1 MKKSIIFKSTLLL
14 MLFAGTIFILNSCIK
29 GKGGIVEQQI
39 TVTDDFTGVKAMSE
53 FNVVVVLGSAKTV
66 IAKGNQNIIDRLITN
81 VNNDGILELELEPG
95 NYREFELTVY
105 ISIPFATYLGTS
117 SEGDLTVVQSEG
129 LQLDSLNIVMSG
141 NGNIKGLGD
150 FLINGLTKIKNTGSG
165 DLTMNFT
172 CGQLSAEHSGEGDLN
187 LDYEAGES
195 TMKLSGAGNFNLT
208 GFSPTQHITH
218 SGTGDYRA
226 FYVYSSLTD
235 ANLSNSGNIEC
246 RVSSQL
252 NATLSGSGDI
262 LYKGSPAI
270 TSNVTGSGSIRN
282 AN

>member
-1 MKKSIIFKSTLLL
+1 MHHLTKFKTAFLLV
-14 MLFAGTIFILNSCIK
+14 FAAVILLLNSCIK
-29 GKGGIVEQQI
+29 GKGDIVEQLL
-39 TVTDDFTGVKAMSE
+39 TVSENFTGVKAMGK
-53 FNVVVVLGSAKTV
+53 FNVVVFLGQSKTV
-66 IAKGNQNIIDRLITN
+66 IAKGNQNIINRLKTN

-95 NYREFELTVY
+95 NYLDFDLTVY
-105 ISIPFATYLGTS
+105 ISIPTATYFGTT
-117 SEGDLTVVQSEG
+117 SEGDLTLVQSEG

-150 FLINGLTKIKNTGSG
+150 FLINGLTRIKNTGAG

-172 CGQLSAEHSGEGDLN
+172 CGQLNAEHSGEGDLN
-187 LDYEAGES
+187 LDYESGES
-195 TMKLSGAGNFNLT
+195 TMKLSGSGNYNLT
-208 GFSPTQHITH
+208 GFSPTQYITH

-226 FYVYSSLTD
+226 FYVYSSITN
-235 ANLSNSGNIEC
+235 ATLSNSGNIEC

-262 LYKGSPAI
+262 LYKGSPVV
-270 TSNVTGSGSIRN
+270 TSNITGTGSVRD

>member
-1 MKKSIIFKSTLLL
+1 MKNPLIFKSVLFL
-14 MLFAGTIFILNSCIK
+14 MLFASTILLLNSCIK
-29 GKGGIVEQQI
+29 GKGDIVEQLL
-39 TVTDDFTGVKAMSE
+39 TVSENFTGVKAMGK
-53 FNVVVVLGSAKTV
+53 FNVVVFLGQSKTV
-66 IAKGNQNIIDRLITN
+66 IAKGNQNIINRLKTN

-95 NYREFELTVY
+95 NYLDFDLTVY
-105 ISIPFATYLGTS
+105 ISIPTATYFGTT
-117 SEGDLTVVQSEG
+117 SEGDLTLVQSEG

-150 FLINGLTKIKNTGSG
+150 FLINGLYRIKNTGAG

-172 CGQLSAEHSGEGDLN
+172 SGQLNAEHSGEGDLN
-187 LDYEAGES
+187 LDYESGES
-195 TMKLSGAGNFNLT
+195 TMKLSGSGNYNLT
-208 GFSPTQHITH
+208 GFSPTQYITH

-226 FYVYSSLTD
+226 FYVYSSITN
-235 ANLSNSGNIEC
+235 ATLSNSGNIEC

-262 LYKGSPAI
+262 LYKGSPVV
-270 TSNVTGSGSIRN
+270 TSNITGTGSVRD

>member
-1 MKKSIIFKSTLLL
+1 LK
-14 MLFAGTIFILNSCIK
+14 
-29 GKGGIVEQQI
+29 
-39 TVTDDFTGVKAMSE
+39 
-53 FNVVVVLGSAKTV
+53 
-66 IAKGNQNIIDRLITN
+66 TN

-95 NYREFELTVY
+95 NYLDFDLTVY
-105 ISIPFATYLGTS
+105 ISIPTATYFGTT
-117 SEGDLTVVQSEG
+117 SEGDLTLVQSEG

-150 FLINGLTKIKNTGSG
+150 FLINGLYRIKNTGAG

-172 CGQLSAEHSGEGDLN
+172 SGQLNAEHSGEGDLN
-187 LDYEAGES
+187 LDYESGES
-195 TMKLSGAGNFNLT
+195 TMKLSGSGNYNLT
-208 GFSPTQHITH
+208 GFSPTQYITH

-226 FYVYSSLTD
+226 FYVYSSITN
-235 ANLSNSGNIEC
+235 ATLSNSGNIEC

-262 LYKGSPAI
+262 LYKGSPVV
-270 TSNVTGSGSIRN
+270 TSNITGTGSVRD

>member
-1 MKKSIIFKSTLLL
+1 MKNPLIFKSVLFL
-14 MLFAGTIFILNSCIK
+14 MLFASTILLLNSCIK
-29 GKGGIVEQQI
+29 GKGGIIEQQI
-39 TVTDDFTGVKAMSE
+39 IVADDFTGVKAMGE
-53 FNVVVVLGSAKTV
+53 FNVVVFLGQSKTV
-66 IAKGNQNIIDRLITN
+66 IAKGNQNIINRLKTN

-95 NYREFELTVY
+95 NYLDFDLTVY
-105 ISIPFATYLGTS
+105 ISIPTATYFGTT
-117 SEGDLTVVQSEG
+117 SEGDLTLVQSEG

-150 FLINGLTKIKNTGSG
+150 FLINGLTRIKNAGAG

-172 CGQLSAEHSGEGDLN
+172 CGQLNAEHSGDGDLN

-195 TMKLSGAGNFNLT
+195 TMKLSGAGNYNLT
-208 GFSPTQHITH
+208 GFSPTQYITH

-226 FYVYSSLTD
+226 FYVYSSITN
-235 ANLSNSGNIEC
+235 ATLSNSGNIEC

-262 LYKGSPAI
+262 LYKGSPVV
-270 TSNVTGSGSIRN
+270 TSNITGTGSVRD

>member
-1 MKKSIIFKSTLLL
+1 MKNPLIFKSVLFL
-14 MLFAGTIFILNSCIK
+14 MLFASTILLLNSCIK
-29 GKGGIVEQQI
+29 GKGGIIEQQI
-39 TVTDDFTGVKAMSE
+39 IVADDFTGVKAMGE
-53 FNVVVVLGSAKTV
+53 FNVVVFLGQSKTV
-66 IAKGNQNIIDRLITN
+66 IAKGNQNIINRLKTN

-95 NYREFELTVY
+95 NYLDFDLTVY
-105 ISIPFATYLGTS
+105 ISIPIATYFGTT
-117 SEGDLTVVQSEG
+117 SEGDLTLVQSEG

-150 FLINGLTKIKNTGSG
+150 FLINGLTRIKNTGAG

-172 CGQLSAEHSGEGDLN
+172 SGQLNAEHSGEGDLN
-187 LDYEAGES
+187 LDYESGES
-195 TMKLSGAGNFNLT
+195 TMKLSGSGNYNLT
-208 GFSPTQHITH
+208 GFSPTQYITH

-226 FYVYSSLTD
+226 FYVYSSITN
-235 ANLSNSGNIEC
+235 ATLSNSGNIEC

-262 LYKGSPAI
+262 LYKGSPVV
-270 TSNVTGSGSIRN
+270 TSNITGTGSVRD

>member
-1 MKKSIIFKSTLLL
+1 MKNLIIFKPALYL

-39 TVTDDFTGVKAMSE
+39 TVDDDFTGVKAMSE

-66 IAKGNQNIIDRLITN
+66 IAKGNQNIIDRLLTN

-95 NYREFELTVY
+95 NYREFDLTVY
-105 ISIPFATYLGTS
+105 ISIPFATYFGTS
-117 SEGDLTVVQSEG
+117 SDGDLTVVQSEG

-141 NGNIKGLGD
+141 SGNIKGLGD

-172 CGQLSAEHSGEGDLN
+172 CGQLNSEHSGDGDLN

-195 TMKLSGAGNFNLT
+195 TMKLSGAGNYNLT
-208 GFSPTQHITH
+208 GFSPTQNITH

-262 LYKGSPAI
+262 LYKGSPI
-270 TSNVTGSGSIRN
+270 VSSNITGSGSVRD

>member
-1 MKKSIIFKSTLLL
+1 MKILSFIKPALFLFLFSGIILL
-14 MLFAGTIFILNSCIK
+14 LNSCIK

-39 TVTDDFTGVKAMSE
+39 TISDDFTGVKAMGE

-81 VNNDGILELELEPG
+81 VNNDGVLELELEPG
-95 NYREFELTVY
+95 NYREFDLTVY
-105 ISIPFATYLGTS
+105 ISIPSATYFGTS
-117 SEGDLTVVQSEG
+117 AEGDLTVVQSEG

-141 NGNIKGLGD
+141 SGNIKGLGD

-165 DLTMNFT
+165 DLTMHFT
-172 CGQLSAEHSGEGDLN
+172 TGQVNSDHSGDGDLN
-187 LDYEAGES
+187 LDYEASES
-195 TMKLSGAGNFNLT
+195 TMKLGGSGNYNLT
-208 GFSPTQHITH
+208 GFSPTQTITH
-218 SGTGDYRA
+218 SGSGDYRA
-226 FYVYSSLTD
+226 FYVYSSLTN
-235 ANLSNSGNIEC
+235 ANLSGSGNIEC

-262 LYKGSPAI
+262 LYKGSPVI
-270 TSNVTGSGSIRN
+270 TSNITGSGSLRD

>member
-1 MKKSIIFKSTLLL
+1 MKNPLIFKSVLFL
-14 MLFAGTIFILNSCIK
+14 MLFASTILLLNSCIK
-29 GKGGIVEQQI
+29 GKGGIIEQQI
-39 TVTDDFTGVKAMSE
+39 IVADDFTGVKAMGE
-53 FNVVVVLGSAKTV
+53 FNVVVFLGQSKTV
-66 IAKGNQNIIDRLITN
+66 IAKGNQNIINRLKTN

-95 NYREFELTVY
+95 NYLDFDLTVY
-105 ISIPFATYLGTS
+105 ISIPTATYFGTT
-117 SEGDLTVVQSEG
+117 SEGDLTLVQSEG

-150 FLINGLTKIKNTGSG
+150 FLINGLTRIKNTGAG

-172 CGQLSAEHSGEGDLN
+172 SGQLNAEHSGEGDLN
-187 LDYEAGES
+187 LDYESGES
-195 TMKLSGAGNFNLT
+195 TMKLSGSGNYNLT
-208 GFSPTQHITH
+208 GFSPTQYITH

-226 FYVYSSLTD
+226 FYVYSSITN
-235 ANLSNSGNIEC
+235 ATLSNSGNIEC

-262 LYKGSPAI
+262 LYKGSPVV
-270 TSNVTGSGSIRN
+270 TSNITGTGSVRD

>member
-1 MKKSIIFKSTLLL
+1 MKNPLIFKSVLFL
-14 MLFAGTIFILNSCIK
+14 MLFASTILLLNSCIK

-39 TVTDDFTGVKAMSE
+39 TVADDFTGVKAMGE
-53 FNVVVVLGSAKTV
+53 FDVVVVLGSAKTV
-66 IAKGNQNIIDRLITN
+66 IAKGNQNIIDRLITY
-81 VNNDGILELELEPG
+81 VNNDGILELELEAG
-95 NYREFELTVY
+95 NYRKYELTVY
-105 ISIPFATYLGTS
+105 ISIPFANYFGTS
-117 SEGDLTVVQSEG
+117 SDGDLTVVQSEG

-150 FLINGLTKIKNTGSG
+150 FLINGLTKIKNTGAG

-172 CGQLSAEHSGEGDLN
+172 CGQLNAEHSGEGDLN
-187 LDYEAGES
+187 LDYESGES
-195 TMKLSGAGNFNLT
+195 TMKLSGSGNYNLT
-208 GFSPTQHITH
+208 GFSPTQYITH

-226 FYVYSSLTD
+226 FYVYSSITN
-235 ANLSNSGNIEC
+235 ATLSNSGNIEC

-262 LYKGSPAI
+262 LYKGSPVV
-270 TSNVTGSGSIRN
+270 TSNITGTGSVRD

>member
-1 MKKSIIFKSTLLL
+1 MKNPLIFKSVLFL
-14 MLFAGTIFILNSCIK
+14 MLFASTILLLNSCIK

-39 TVTDDFTGVKAMSE
+39 IVADDFTGVKAMGE
-53 FNVVVVLGSAKTV
+53 FNVVVFLGQSKTV
-66 IAKGNQNIIDRLITN
+66 IAKGNQNIINRLKTN

-95 NYREFELTVY
+95 NYLDFDLTVY
-105 ISIPFATYLGTS
+105 ISIPTATYFGTT
-117 SEGDLTVVQSEG
+117 SEGDLTLVQSEG

-150 FLINGLTKIKNTGSG
+150 FLINGLTRIKNTGAG

-172 CGQLSAEHSGEGDLN
+172 SGQLNAEHSGEGDLN
-187 LDYEAGES
+187 LDYESGES
-195 TMKLSGAGNFNLT
+195 TMKLSGSGNYNLT
-208 GFSPTQHITH
+208 GFSPTQYITH

-226 FYVYSSLTD
+226 FYVYSSITN
-235 ANLSNSGNIEC
+235 ATLSNSGNIEC

-262 LYKGSPAI
+262 LYKGSPVV
-270 TSNVTGSGSIRN
+270 TSNITGTGSVRD

>member
-1 MKKSIIFKSTLLL
+1 
-14 MLFAGTIFILNSCIK
+14 MLFASTILLLNSCIK

-39 TVTDDFTGVKAMSE
+39 IVADDFTGVKAMGK
-53 FNVVVVLGSAKTV
+53 FNVVVFLGQSKTV
-66 IAKGNQNIIDRLITN
+66 IAKGNQNIINRLKTN

-95 NYREFELTVY
+95 NYLDFDLTVY
-105 ISIPFATYLGTS
+105 ISIPIATYFGTT
-117 SEGDLTVVQSEG
+117 SEGDLTLVQSEG

-150 FLINGLTKIKNTGSG
+150 FLINGLTRIKNAGAG

-172 CGQLSAEHSGEGDLN
+172 CGQLNAEHSGEGDLN
-187 LDYEAGES
+187 LDYESGES
-195 TMKLSGAGNFNLT
+195 TMKLSGSGNYNLT
-208 GFSPTQHITH
+208 GFSPTQYITH

-226 FYVYSSLTD
+226 FYVYSSITN
-235 ANLSNSGNIEC
+235 ATLSNSGNIEC

-262 LYKGSPAI
+262 LYKGSPVV
-270 TSNVTGSGSIRN
+270 TSNITGTGSVRD

>member
-1 MKKSIIFKSTLLL
+1 MKNPLIFKSVLFL
-14 MLFAGTIFILNSCIK
+14 MLFASTILLLNSCIK

-39 TVTDDFTGVKAMSE
+39 TVADDFTGVKAMGE
-53 FNVVVVLGSAKTV
+53 FDVVVVLGSAKTV

-81 VNNDGILELELEPG
+81 VNNDGILELELEAG
-95 NYREFELTVY
+95 NYRKYELTVY
-105 ISIPFATYLGTS
+105 ISIPFASYFGTS
-117 SEGDLTVVQSEG
+117 SDGDLTVVQSEG

-150 FLINGLTKIKNTGSG
+150 FLINGLTKIKNTGAG

-172 CGQLSAEHSGEGDLN
+172 CGQLNAEHSGDGDLN
-187 LDYEAGES
+187 LDYESGES
-195 TMKLSGAGNFNLT
+195 TMKLSGSGNYNLT
-208 GFSPTQHITH
+208 GFSPTQYITH

-226 FYVYSSLTD
+226 FYVYSSITN
-235 ANLSNSGNIEC
+235 ATLSNSGNIEC

-262 LYKGSPAI
+262 LYKGSPVV
-270 TSNVTGSGSIRN
+270 TSNITGTGSVRD